1 MSTRLSIGDFSRMT
15 FLSVKTLRHYHEVGL
30 LAPAEVDAHSG
41 YRYYAPDQV
50 GSAQLIRR
58 LRDLD
63 LPVPQ
68 VREVLAAPDASTR
81 DAVIAEHL
89 DRMTRQLEQTQATV
103 ESLRRLL
110 VGAGPS
116 LEVTVVDEPAVF
128 AFVGRAVVGG
138 DEAPAWWVQTFTE
151 LHARLRSL
159 GAQRTGPDG
168 TLFPTEFFTEGSAE
182 LTCYV
187 PVPEGTPGAE
197 VVEGG
202 RLATTTHD
210 GPFIDLDTAYGA
222 LGTTVVERAI
232 ASDGPVRE
240 RYLPRG
246 DEDDLLDHRTIVCW
260 PVIAVSA

>member
-30 LAPAEVDAHSG
+30 LAPAEIDAHSG
-41 YRYYAPDQV
+41 YRYYRPDQV

-68 VREVLAAPDASTR
+68 VREVLAAPDATTR
-81 DAVIAEHL
+81 DAVIAQHL

-110 VGAGPS
+110 FSGGPE
-116 LEVTVVDEPAVF
+116 LEVSVVEEPDVWALV
-128 AFVGRAVVGG
+128 ARAVVGG

-151 LHARLRSL
+151 LHAALRS
-159 GAQRTGPDG
+159 ARVKRTGPDG
-168 TLFPTEFFTEGSAE
+168 TLFPTEFFTEGAAE
-182 LTCYV
+182 LTCFV
-187 PVPEGTPGAE
+187 PVPEGTPGSERIA
-197 VVEGG
+197 GD
-202 RLATTTHD
+202 RLATTVYD
-210 GPFIDLDTAYGA
+210 GPFGDLDTAYGVV
-222 LGTTVVERAI
+222 GTTVTERAI
-232 ASDGPVRE
+232 ASDGPIRE

-246 DEDDLLDHRTIVCW
+246 DEDDLLDHRTVVCW
-260 PVIAVSA
+260 PVTAAD

>member
-1 MSTRLSIGDFSRMT
+1 MSTRLSIGDFSRIT

-30 LAPAEVDAHSG
+30 LAPAEIDAHSG
-41 YRYYAPDQV
+41 YRYYTPDQV

-68 VREVLAAPDASTR
+68 VRSVLEAPSAEAR

-103 ESLRRLL
+103 ESLRRLVVWGGPTL
-110 VGAGPS
+110 VVS
-116 LEVTVVDEPAVF
+116 VVVEPGVYALV
-128 AFVGRAVVGG
+128 ARAVGGG
-138 DEAPAWWVQTFTE
+138 DEAPAWWVQTFTD
-151 LHARLRSL
+151 LHSRLRSL
-159 GAQRTGPDG
+159 GVSRTGPDG
-168 TLFPTEFFTEGSAE
+168 TLFPTEFFTEGAAE
-182 LTCYV
+182 LTCYL
-187 PVPEGTPGAE
+187 PVPEGTSGAE
-197 VVEGG
+197 LVDGE
-202 RLATTTHD
+202 RLATTVHD

-222 LGTTVVERAI
+222 LGTAVVERAI

-246 DEDDLLDHRTIVCW
+246 DEADLLDHRTVVCW
-260 PVIAVSA
+260 PVEPD

>member
-30 LAPAEVDAHSG
+30 LAPAEIDAHSG
-41 YRYYAPDQV
+41 YRYYTPDQV

-68 VREVLAAPDASTR
+68 VRSVLAAPTAEAR

-110 VGAGPS
+110 VGGGPS
-116 LEVTVVDEPAVF
+116 LEVTVVDEPAVC
-128 AFVGRAVVGG
+128 AFVTRGVVGG

-151 LHARLRSL
+151 LHARLRSA
-159 GAQRTGPDG
+159 GVERTGPDG
-168 TLFPTEFFTEGSAE
+168 TLFPTKFFTDGAAE
-182 LTCYV
+182 LTCYL
-187 PVPEGTPGAE
+187 PVPEGTPGADQ
-197 VVEGG
+197 VPGG
-202 RLATTTHD
+202 RLATTTYD
-210 GPFIDLDTAYGA
+210 GPFIDLDTAYGV
-222 LGTTVVERAI
+222 LGTTVVGKAI

-246 DEDDLLDHRTIVCW
+246 DEDDLLDHRTVVCW
-260 PVIAVSA
+260 PVTSPDA

>member
-15 FLSVKTLRHYHEVGL
+15 FLSVKTLRHYHQVGL
-30 LAPAEVDAHSG
+30 LAPAEIDPHSG
-41 YRYYAPDQV
+41 YRYYTPDQV

-68 VREVLAAPDASTR
+68 VREVLSAPDPSTR
-81 DAVIAEHL
+81 DAVIAQHL

-110 VGAGPS
+110 FGGGPE
-116 LEVTVVDEPAVF
+116 LEVTVVDEPDVWALV
-128 AFVGRAVVGG
+128 ARSVVGG

-151 LHARLRSL
+151 LHEQLRRA
-159 GAQRTGPDG
+159 GVQRTGPDG

-182 LTCYV
+182 LTCFV
-187 PVPEGTPGAE
+187 PVPEGTPGSWR
-197 VVEGG
+197 VPGG
-202 RLATTTHD
+202 RLATTTYD
-210 GPFIDLDTAYGA
+210 GPFGDLDTAYGV
-222 LGTTVVERAI
+222 LGTAVTERAI
-232 ASDGPVRE
+232 ASEGPVRE

-246 DEDDLLDHRTIVCW
+246 DEHDLLNHRTVVCW
-260 PVIAVSA
+260 PVTTESA